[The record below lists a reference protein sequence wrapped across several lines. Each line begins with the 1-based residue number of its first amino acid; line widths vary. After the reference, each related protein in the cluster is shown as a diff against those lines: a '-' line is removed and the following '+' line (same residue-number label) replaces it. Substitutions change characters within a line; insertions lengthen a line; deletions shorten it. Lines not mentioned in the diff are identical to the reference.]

1 MHKSRNEPVPAQPP
15 PDFHPDPATMNAHTQ
30 VLTIAGPVGAIDLSV
45 DLPAPDAIRGL
56 ALVAHPHPL
65 FGGTKDNKVAQTL
78 ARAFVQLGYACV
90 RPNFR
95 GVGTSAGEHDDGNG
109 EQDDLLAVIQWMRTQ
124 TQWTPRAAEVPLA
137 LGGFSFGS
145 FVVSHVA
152 RRLAEA
158 GTPAQRLAMVGTA
171 ASRFQVATVPADTI
185 VIHGEQDDTV
195 PLASVFDWARPQEL
209 PVTVIPGADHFFHR
223 KLHLIKQLVVTAWDR

>member
-1 MHKSRNEPVPAQPP
+1 
-15 PDFHPDPATMNAHTQ
+15 MNAHTQ
-30 VLTIAGPVGAIDLSV
+30 ERIISGPAGAIDLSV
-45 DLPAPDAIRGL
+45 DLPQAAPRGI
-56 ALVAHPHPL
+56 ALVGHPHPL

-78 ARAFVQLGYACV
+78 ARSFVQLGYATV

-95 GVGTSAGEHDDGNG
+95 GVGKSEGVHDEGRG
-109 EQDDLLAVIQWMRTQ
+109 EQDDLLAVVAWMREQ
-124 TQWTPRAAEVPLA
+124 TAWSPDVATLPLA

-158 GTPAQRLAMVGTA
+158 GAPAQRLAMVGTA
-171 ASRFQVATVPADTI
+171 ASRWQVAGVPADTI

-195 PLASVFDWARPQEL
+195 PLQSVFDWARPQEL
-209 PVTVIPGADHFFHR
+209 PVIVIPGADHFFHR
-223 KLHLIKQLVVTAWDR
+223 KLHLIKQLVVNAWER

>member
-1 MHKSRNEPVPAQPP
+1 
-15 PDFHPDPATMNAHTQ
+15 MNAHTQ
-30 VLTIAGPVGAIDLSV
+30 VLSIAGPAGAIDLSV
-45 DLPAPDAIRGL
+45 DLPQGTTAGAPVRGL
-56 ALVAHPHPL
+56 ALVGHPHPL

-78 ARAFVQLGYACV
+78 ARAFVQLGYATV

-95 GVGTSAGEHDDGNG
+95 GVGNSAGEHDNGNG
-109 EQDDLLAVIQWMRTQ
+109 EQDDLLAVVAWMRGQ
-124 TQWTPRAAEVPLA
+124 EAWSPEAASLPLA

-158 GTPAQRLAMVGTA
+158 GTPAERLVMVGTA
-171 ASRFQVATVPADTI
+171 ASRWQVADVPADTI
-185 VIHGEQDDTV
+185 VIHGEQDETV
-195 PLASVFDWARPQEL
+195 PLASVLDWARPQEL

-223 KLHLIKQLVVTAWDR
+223 KLHLIKQLVVNAWER

>member
-1 MHKSRNEPVPAQPP
+1 
-15 PDFHPDPATMNAHTQ
+15 MNAQTQ

-45 DLPAPDAIRGL
+45 DLPQSAPVRGL
-56 ALVAHPHPL
+56 ALVGHPHPL

-78 ARAFVQLGYACV
+78 ARAFVQLGYATV

-95 GVGTSAGEHDDGNG
+95 GVGTSAGTHDEGRG
-109 EQDDLLAVIQWMRTQ
+109 EQDDLLAVVAWMREQ
-124 TQWTPRAAEVPLA
+124 TAWLPDAATAQLA

-158 GTPAQRLAMVGTA
+158 GTPAQRLVMVGTA
-171 ASRFQVATVPADTI
+171 ASRWEVAPVPADTI
-185 VIHGEQDDTV
+185 VIHGEQDETV
-195 PLASVFDWARPQEL
+195 PILSVFDWARPQEL
-209 PVTVIPGADHFFHR
+209 PVIVIPGADHFFHR
-223 KLHLIKQLVVTAWDR
+223 KLHLIKQLVVNAWDR